1 MNEHQFGYR
10 ERHPQAIE
18 IYLYSFARLFLMRRI
33 DDMKYIPMISDRKRT
48 TLVVEPL
55 PTLETAK
62 KNFITFAKKPR
73 TDMTTNIPINMRDIY
88 CDKRVTSIPMSKCL
102 KKMVIVMVTG
112 STEPASL
119 KTTLCKDLS
128 IL

>member
-62 KNFITFAKKPR
+62 KNCIESETP
-73 TDMTTNIPINMRDIY
+73 
-88 CDKRVTSIPMSKCL
+88 
-102 KKMVIVMVTG
+102 
-112 STEPASL
+112 
-119 KTTLCKDLS
+119 
-128 IL
+128 